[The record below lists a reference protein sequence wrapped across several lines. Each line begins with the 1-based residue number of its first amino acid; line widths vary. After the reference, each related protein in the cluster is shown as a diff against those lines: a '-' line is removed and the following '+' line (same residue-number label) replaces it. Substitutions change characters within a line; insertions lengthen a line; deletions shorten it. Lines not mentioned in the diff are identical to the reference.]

1 MNAIRRILLALHSI
15 LLLAACGVLF
25 ALAWNQEKKLDLQ
38 VRSFNLQAFIVS
50 GDSARAVFTAFLAI
64 VALIAFLSLLAAVW
78 RESRPRSKGV
88 LQLRQEDGGIVEV
101 SAASIEALLR
111 DAVQALPEIRRA
123 EPRVDVRSGAVE
135 SRIDAVIEP
144 SVSIAGATKRIVDTV
159 HAALR
164 EQVGVTSV
172 RRPVIR
178 ISYDELAARPI
189 GAYPGTPPPAAP
201 PPPAP
206 IFPAARAAPETT
218 VQPEEPA
225 DRA

>member
-1 MNAIRRILLALHSI
+1 MNAIRRILLVVYSV
-15 LLLAACGVLF
+15 LLLVACGVLF
-25 ALAWNQEKKLDLQ
+25 VLAWNQEKKLDLQ
-38 VRSFNLQAFIVS
+38 VRSFNLQAFIAS
-50 GDSARAVFTAFLAI
+50 GDYARAIFTVLLAI

-78 RESRPRSKGV
+78 RQGRPRSKGV

-111 DAVQALPEIRRA
+111 DAVQSLPEIRRA

-135 SRIDAVIEP
+135 SRIEAIIEP

-164 EQVGVTSV
+164 EQVGVTTV

-189 GAYPGTPPPAAP
+189 GAYPGSPPPPAAP

-206 IFPAARAAPETT
+206 IFPAARTTPEAPA
-218 VQPEEPA
+218 QEEPA